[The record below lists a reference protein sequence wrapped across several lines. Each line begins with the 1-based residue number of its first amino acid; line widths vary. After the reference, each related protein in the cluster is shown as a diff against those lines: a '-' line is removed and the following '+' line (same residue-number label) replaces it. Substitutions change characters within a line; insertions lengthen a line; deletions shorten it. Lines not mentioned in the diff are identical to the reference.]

1 MTAIAKVEREYD
13 GTSPNG
19 NPFNG
24 RWVARTDDG
33 AYIDHDQ
40 YRNDLIPRLER
51 QGFTLVDQGGV
62 LEDGAV
68 LFFQELRP

>member
-1 MTAIAKVEREYD
+1 MIMTAIAANVKREYD

-24 RWVARTDDG
+24 VWVARAEGG
-33 AYIDHDQ
+33 AYLDHDQ

-51 QGFTLVDQGGV
+51 QGVTVTLIDK
-62 LEDGAV
+62 
-68 LFFQELRP
+68 P